1 MKLPTMIL
9 TCLSLSPFCIAAE
22 GGKMLSVP
30 DEYHVI
36 SIKGAAHNIQTGQ
49 TLQLKAVSNKDHN
62 EFSLVYG
69 K

>member
-1 MKLPTMIL
+1 
-9 TCLSLSPFCIAAE
+9 
-22 GGKMLSVP
+22 MLSVP